1 LAAAGQL
8 AGGIAHD
15 FNNMLTGVMLYA
27 QMPLRKGKPDLP
39 PNARRAFEN
48 ILTESRRAVGLAQVD
63 GIVAQHGGH
72 IGVETELGRG
82 TTFHIYLPAYEVQEE
97 VAEEEQVSAIPQGQ
111 GETILLVEDNEY
123 LREGGRELLES
134 LGYRVLTGAN
144 GREALEVYQTAQGVD
159 MVITDL
165 VMPKIGGKELVSE
178 LGKINPALKALAI
191 TGYIVDKDTQGLKKE
206 GFLDVVYKPFEVDQ
220 LARVIRRALD
230 VD

>member
-1 LAAAGQL
+1 
-8 AGGIAHD
+8 
-15 FNNMLTGVMLYA
+15 
-27 QMPLRKGKPDLP
+27 
-39 PNARRAFEN
+39 
-48 ILTESRRAVGLAQVD
+48 
-63 GIVAQHGGH
+63 
-72 IGVETELGRG
+72 
-82 TTFHIYLPAYEVQEE
+82 
-97 VAEEEQVSAIPQGQ
+97 
-111 GETILLVEDNEY
+111 
-123 LREGGRELLES
+123 
-134 LGYRVLTGAN
+134 
-144 GREALEVYQTAQGVD
+144 